1 MPPVTSFR
9 VFVQACRQWIA
20 NQDSLLGAGL
30 AYYTLFSI
38 APLLV
43 IAIRIASFFFEEQ
56 AARQEVIEQLSRFI
70 GKDAAAFIQG
80 LIDNAAQP
88 QTGIWATVVSIVVL
102 IVGALSV
109 FLHMRTALCTIWK
122 LEAPRGNTFLAI
134 LVDYALALVMVLIT
148 GGAFAGVAGGGNGR
162 AHPARQTQRPSP
174 NVGIHWQ
181 LLEFGF
187 SLLLLT
193 LLFTAMFVVLSDR
206 RISWRY
212 VIYGAIVT
220 SFLFTIGKFALGM
233 YLVYSS
239 TASVYGSAGSLVVF
253 LIWVYYSSQIL
264 FFGAELV
271 QARRTQKEWLG
282 V

>member
-1 MPPVTSFR
+1 MPLVTSFR
-9 VFVQACRQWIA
+9 VFIRACRQWVA
-20 NQDSLLGAGL
+20 NQDSLLGAAL

-56 AARQEVIEQLSRFI
+56 AARHEVIEQLSRFI

-80 LIDNAAQP
+80 LIDNATQP
-88 QTGIWATVVSIVVL
+88 QTGVWPTVVSIAVL

-122 LEAPRGNTFLAI
+122 LEAPHGNTVIAI
-134 LVDYALALVMVLIT
+134 LVDYVLALVMVLIT
-148 GGAFAGVAGGGNGR
+148 GVLLLVSLAGAMVVPILRDKFKENF
-162 AHPARQTQRPSP
+162 PD
-174 NVGIHWQ
+174 VGIHWQ
-181 LLEFGF
+181 ILEFGF

-193 LLFTAMFVVLSDR
+193 LLFTAMFLVLSGR
-206 RISWRY
+206 RISWRF
-212 VIYGAIVT
+212 VIYGALVT

-239 TASVYGSAGSLVVF
+239 TASIYGSAGSLVVF

-271 QARRTQKEWLG
+271 QARRTHKEWQG
-282 V
+282 A

>member
-1 MPPVTSFR
+1 MPLVTGFR
-9 VFVQACRQWIA
+9 VIIQACRQWVA
-20 NQDSLLGAGL
+20 NQDSLLGAAL

-43 IAIRIASFFFEEQ
+43 IAIRIASFFFEEH
-56 AARQEVIEQLSRFI
+56 AARLEVIEQLSRII

-80 LIDNAAQP
+80 LIDNATQP
-88 QTGIWATVVSIVVL
+88 QTGVWPTVVSIAVL
-102 IVGALSV
+102 VVGALSV

-122 LEAPRGNTFLAI
+122 LEPPHGNTIMAI
-134 LVDYALALVMVLIT
+134 VVDYVLALVMVLIT
-148 GGAFAGVAGGGNGR
+148 GVLLLVSLAGAMVVPILRDKLKENF
-162 AHPARQTQRPSP
+162 PD
-174 NVGIHWQ
+174 VGIHWQ
-181 LLEFGF
+181 ILEFGF

-193 LLFTAMFVVLSDR
+193 LLFTAMFLVLSGR

-212 VIYGAIVT
+212 VIYGALVT

-239 TASVYGSAGSLVVF
+239 TASIYGSAGSLVVF

-271 QARRTQKEWLG
+271 QARRTRREWLG
-282 V
+282 A

>member
-1 MPPVTSFR
+1 MFVVRSFR
-9 VFVQACRQWIA
+9 ILIHAARQWIA
-20 NQDSLLGAGL
+20 NQDSVLGAAL
-30 AYYTLFSI
+30 AYYALFSI

-56 AARQEVIEQLSRFI
+56 EARMEVFEQLKHLI
-70 GKDAAAFIQG
+70 GKEPAAFVQG
-80 LIDNAAQP
+80 LIENATQP
-88 QTGIWATVVSIVVL
+88 QTGMWATVVSIVVL
-102 IVGALSV
+102 VVGAVSA
-109 FLHMRTALCTIWK
+109 FLHVRSALCTIWK
-122 LEAPRGNTFLAI
+122 LEAPTGNTYLGI
-134 LVDYALALVMVLIT
+134 LLDYALALLMVLIT
-148 GGAFAGVAGGGNGR
+148 GGLLLISLAGAMVVPILRDKLKDHLA
-162 AHPARQTQRPSP
+162 